1 MLRARPVREMQAPE
15 TSEIKP
21 HRSNTRKSHDNTCS
35 TLHSETERTT
45 PVATARPND
54 ATSLRPF
61 RRRQSRG
68 SCSEG
73 SHVVG
78 RTAKEGWGWLK
89 TEHRVGPGYWI
100 DRHRGGKMGYRLLS
114 LKTGSHVGAV
124 AQCLCEK
131 GRGGPSRR
139 EEDTALGVERAEEE
153 KRERRRRWRVG
164 ERDGSAQAQ
173 PVRVLPSNSP
183 AEQPI
188 SGRLAGGAALDLDSG
203 SEDFWR
209 LRIPDGGPGA
219 AASSNLAVCM
229 HKLHM

>member
-1 MLRARPVREMQAPE
+1 MWPLTLQGRGRRVLRARPVREMQAPE

-124 AQCLCEK
+124 AQCLW
-131 GRGGPSRR
+131 
-139 EEDTALGVERAEEE
+139 
-153 KRERRRRWRVG
+153 RERTWWTEQKRRGHCPGGRTCRRG
-164 ERDGSAQAQ
+164 ETRETKA
-173 PVRVLPSNSP
+173 V
-183 AEQPI
+183 E
-188 SGRLAGGAALDLDSG
+188 SGREGRLSPSSACASVAIKLSRGTAHQRAPGWRG
-203 SEDFWR
+203 ST
-209 LRIPDGGPGA
+209 
-219 AASSNLAVCM
+219 
-229 HKLHM
+229 